1 MGFGNRKG
9 ADMMGERGRIEL
21 APGLSVSAIGQGTWH
36 MGERS
41 ALKAAEVAALRLGL
55 ELGLDLID
63 TAEMYGEGGAE
74 QVVGEA
80 IAGRRDQVVL
90 VSKVYPHNASRQGT
104 IAACERSLRRLGTDR
119 LDVYLLHWRGAVPL
133 AETVEAM
140 ERLVETGK
148 IRHYGVSNF
157 AVGDMDDWVA
167 AGGRAVTNQVLYNL
181 GRRGVEWDL
190 LPWCRAERVSI
201 MAYSPVEQ
209 GELAGDRSLIGLAA
223 DLGVTAATLAL
234 AWTLRLGNV
243 AAIPKA
249 VRPDH
254 VRENRAALD
263 LALQPALLEALDRAF
278 PGPAGP
284 EPLAML

>member
-1 MGFGNRKG
+1 M
-9 ADMMGERGRIEL
+9 AAEAGRIDL
-21 APGLSVSAIGQGTWH
+21 APGLSVAAIGQGTWH

-41 ALKAAEVAALRLGL
+41 ARKDAEVAALSLGL
-55 ELGLDLID
+55 DLGLDLID

-90 VSKVYPHNASRQGT
+90 VSKVYPHNATRQGT

-119 LDVYLLHWRGAVPL
+119 LDVYLLHWRGGVPL
-133 AETVEAM
+133 AETVLAM

-157 AVGDMDDWVA
+157 DAADMADWVA
-167 AGGRAVTNQVLYNL
+167 AGGRAATNQVLYNL

-190 LPWCRAERVSI
+190 LPWCRDQGVSV

-209 GELAGDRSLIGLAA
+209 GDLADHKVLVSLAA
-223 DLGVTAATLAL
+223 ELSVSAATLAL
-234 AWTLRLGNV
+234 AWTLRLGSV
-243 AAIPKA
+243 IAIPKA

-254 VRENRAALD
+254 IRQNRAALD
-263 LALQPALLEALDRAF
+263 LVLQPALLAALDHAF
-278 PGPAGP
+278 PAPKGP

>member
-1 MGFGNRKG
+1 
-9 ADMMGERGRIEL
+9 
-21 APGLSVSAIGQGTWH
+21 

-41 ALKAAEVAALRLGL
+41 ARKDVEVAALRLGL
-55 ELGLDLID
+55 DLGMSLID

-90 VSKVYPHNASRQGT
+90 VSKVYPHNATRQGT

-119 LDVYLLHWRGAVPL
+119 LDLYLLHWRGGVPL

-157 AVGDMDDWVA
+157 DRTDMNDWVA

-190 LPWCRAERVSI
+190 LPWCRDRKISV

-209 GELAGDRSLIGLAA
+209 GDLAKHKILGGLAA
-223 DLGVTAATLAL
+223 ELGVSAATLAL

-249 VRPDH
+249 VLPEHIRQ
-254 VRENRAALD
+254 NRAALD
-263 LALQPALLEALDRAF
+263 LVLQPALLAALGRAF
-278 PGPAGP
+278 PAPKGP